1 MQRSREI
8 QRINSIRNYP
18 SLSTNINKSVKAFS
32 IDLRDKERRK
42 RMLNSFKI
50 LFIVKVE
57 VGKRIYS
64 VKVRQN
70 MTVSDVVRAIEM
82 MVGFKHSEVE

>member
-8 QRINSIRNYP
+8 KRINTIRHHP
-18 SLSTNINKSVKAFS
+18 SLGSTLNKSVKEFS
-32 IDLRDKERRK
+32 IEQRDQERRK
-42 RMLNSFKI
+42 RMLNSYKI
-50 LFIVKVE
+50 LFMIKVE

-70 MTVSDVVRAIEM
+70 MIVGDVVRAIEM
-82 MVGFKHSEVE
+82 MVGFKHPEVE

>member
-8 QRINSIRNYP
+8 RRINSLKYYP
-18 SLSTNINKSVKAFS
+18 SLSSTINKTVKEFT
-32 IDLRDKERRK
+32 IDQRDQERRK
-42 RMLNSFKI
+42 RMLNSYKI
-50 LFIVKVE
+50 LFMIKVE

-70 MTVSDVVRAIEM
+70 MNVSDVVRAI
-82 MVGFKHSEVE
+82 